1 MEQANGTP
9 ARAPDY
15 TQVPD
20 DALRRLARIYQG
32 TPVGEEVAHELTLR
46 FVMSLADAMAPGAVR

>member
-32 TPVGEEVAHELTLR
+32 TPVGEKVAHELAQR
-46 FVMSLADAMAPGAVR
+46 FVTTLAAAMASGAVR